1 MVNRPSRLDHS
12 KYLQQQFTNALKKQQ
27 DLINDQVTTIK
38 YKEFILSSLGIKDL
52 NSILQV

>member
-1 MVNRPSRLDHS
+1 MVNRPGRLDHG

-38 YKEFILSSLGIKDL
+38 YKKFILVIGHQDL